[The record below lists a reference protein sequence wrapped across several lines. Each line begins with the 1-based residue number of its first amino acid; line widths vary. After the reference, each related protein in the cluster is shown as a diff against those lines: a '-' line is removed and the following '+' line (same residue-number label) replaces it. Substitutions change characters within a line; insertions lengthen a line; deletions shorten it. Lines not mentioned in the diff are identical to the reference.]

1 MSKTMQEIVAGTQW
15 TALAEPDGVYLFAD
29 DFCEHDAALQLTG
42 DFATPADFLA
52 YAQALADRLNG
63 IIRELDRLHEA
74 GEVE

>member
-1 MSKTMQEIVAGTQW
+1 MICPHCSGYIRGKGGRSETRW

-42 DFATPADFLA
+42 DFATPTDHLA

-63 IIRELDRLHEA
+63 GTE
-74 GEVE
+74 